1 MTFREWLI
9 DRHACEPALEWVGDR
24 TLEQA
29 WAECPR
35 GDWMEWLF
43 FEVAHRTNSW
53 SEYDDL
59 IHKWDELYWS
69 SLNTP
74 WRAAAAAPGFDHL
87 KGRKILMG
95 LMAAFFRSIQP
106 TAPGPKL

>member
-1 MTFREWLI
+1 
-9 DRHACEPALEWVGDR
+9 
-24 TLEQA
+24 
-29 WAECPR
+29 
-35 GDWMEWLF
+35 MEWLF
-43 FEVAHRTNSW
+43 FEVAHRTSSW